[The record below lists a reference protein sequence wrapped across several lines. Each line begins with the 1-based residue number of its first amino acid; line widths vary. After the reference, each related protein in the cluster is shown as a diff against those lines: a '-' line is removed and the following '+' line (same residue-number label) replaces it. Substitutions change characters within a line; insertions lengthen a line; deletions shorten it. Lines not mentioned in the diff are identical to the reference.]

1 MNERNF
7 GFPSPSPPPP
17 RITPLVKRLA
27 LIGCSQLVAVGLFYC
42 VVETSAATSSFAS
55 VLEMSFL
62 TILASFFLRNDVITA
77 LVVACML
84 LTLISLAFIGVLMR
98 KHGLSLFATLSS
110 ITLGL
115 LLYFPTAGGALF
127 PHAHKMPPISFGL
140 FLLFAVPLA
149 VVTCGRLIHKHYSHT
164 NH

>member
-1 MNERNF
+1 MNERNC
-7 GFPSPSPPPP
+7 GHRSSSPP
-17 RITPLVKRLA
+17 RITPLVKCLA

-42 VVETSAATSSFAS
+42 VAETNAATASFAS

-62 TILASFFLRNDVITA
+62 TILASFFLRNGVITA

-84 LTLISLAFIGVLMR
+84 LILISLALIGVLVR
-98 KHGLSLFATLSS
+98 KPGMSLFATLSS

-127 PHAHKMPPISFGL
+127 PHALEMSPISFGL
-140 FLLFAVPLA
+140 LLLFGVPLA
-149 VVTCGRLIHKHYSHT
+149 VVICGRLIHKQCSHT

>member
-7 GFPSPSPPPP
+7 GFPSPSPPP

>member
-1 MNERNF
+1 M
-7 GFPSPSPPPP
+7 
-17 RITPLVKRLA
+17 
-27 LIGCSQLVAVGLFYC
+27 
-42 VVETSAATSSFAS
+42 
-55 VLEMSFL
+55 LEMSFL
-62 TILASFFLRNDVITA
+62 TILASFFLKNGVITA

-115 LLYFPTAGGALF
+115 LLYFPTVGGALF
-127 PHAHKMPPISFGL
+127 PHAHEMPPIAFGL

-149 VVTCGRLIHKHYSHT
+149 VVTCGRLIHKH
-164 NH
+164 

>member
-1 MNERNF
+1 MNECIFEHRPP
-7 GFPSPSPPPP
+7 FPLK
-17 RITPLVKRLA
+17 ITTLVKYLT

-42 VVETSAATSSFAS
+42 VAETSAATASFTS

-62 TILASFFLRNDVITA
+62 TILASFFLRSGVITA

-84 LTLISLAFIGVLMR
+84 LTLISFAFVGRLTR
-98 KHGLSLFATLSS
+98 RHGLSLFATLSS

-127 PHAHKMPPISFGL
+127 PHALEMPPISLGVL
-140 FLLFAVPLA
+140 LLFAVPLA
-149 VVTCGRLIHKHYSHT
+149 VAICGRLIHKH
-164 NH
+164 